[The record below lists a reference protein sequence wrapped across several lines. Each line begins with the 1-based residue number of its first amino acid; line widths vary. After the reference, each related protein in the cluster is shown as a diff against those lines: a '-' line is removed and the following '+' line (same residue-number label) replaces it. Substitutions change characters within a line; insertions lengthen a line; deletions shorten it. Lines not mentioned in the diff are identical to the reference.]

1 VSSRIHLTRS
11 AVVASVCAV
20 LAVTTAGAAAART
33 SGEPSATGRVQVA
46 GSYAVHGQTLAAART
61 VAADATLTAV
71 AERTRVAATSTTRSS
86 TTPTTKRAAKPAPR
100 TATIPRYV
108 DAPGS
113 QRAIDACRLVLW
125 TSRPMWL
132 AGHNYCGYQ
141 WLAYIRTG
149 TVVVVRSGRAAG
161 RYVVTGHLRLSRQ
174 SGSLPRV
181 HADLVLQTCVGRST
195 GLTLA
200 QRLG

>member
-1 VSSRIHLTRS
+1 MGVSSRIHLTRS
-11 AVVASVCAV
+11 AVAASVCAV
-20 LAVTTAGAAAART
+20 LALGTAGAAAAR
-33 SGEPSATGRVQVA
+33 SVDPAPLEGRARV
-46 GSYAVHGQTLAAART
+46 AAAVVGRTQAAAVRAST
-61 VAADATLTAV
+61 VAAAAQVGVTAAV
-71 AERTRVAATSTTRSS
+71 ARPTKASTSR
-86 TTPTTKRAAKPAPR
+86 PTTKTR
-100 TATIPRYV
+100 TTRTVTIRRYA

-141 WLAYIRTG
+141 WLAYVPTG
-149 TVVVVRSGRAAG
+149 TVVVVPSGRAAG

-174 SGSLPRV
+174 SGSLPHV

-195 GLTLA
+195 GLTLTR
-200 QRLG
+200 RLG

>member
-1 VSSRIHLTRS
+1 MGVSSRIHLTRS
-11 AVVASVCAV
+11 AVAASVCVV
-20 LAVTTAGAAAART
+20 LALGTAGAAAAR
-33 SGEPSATGRVQVA
+33 SVDPAPLEGRARVAAAVVGRTQAAAVRAGTVAAAAQVGRTA
-46 GSYAVHGQTLAAART
+46 SVVRTTTTKAAAR
-61 VAADATLTAV
+61 
-71 AERTRVAATSTTRSS
+71 
-86 TTPTTKRAAKPAPR
+86 PTKPAHKTR
-100 TATIPRYV
+100 TVTIRRYA

-141 WLAYIRTG
+141 WLAYVPTG

-174 SGSLPRV
+174 SGSLPHV

-195 GLTLA
+195 GLTLTH
-200 QRLG
+200 RLG

>member
-1 VSSRIHLTRS
+1 MGVSSRIHLTRS
-11 AVVASVCAV
+11 AVAASVCVV
-20 LAVTTAGAAAART
+20 LALGTAGAAAAR
-33 SGEPSATGRVQVA
+33 SVDPARVEGRARVA
-46 GSYAVHGQTLAAART
+46 AAVVGRTQAAAVRASTVAAAAR
-61 VAADATLTAV
+61 V
-71 AERTRVAATSTTRSS
+71 SS
-86 TTPTTKRAAKPAPR
+86 TTSAVRAAPAATVRPAKPAHKTR
-100 TATIPRYV
+100 TVTIRRYA

-141 WLAYIRTG
+141 WLAYVPTG
-149 TVVVVRSGRAAG
+149 TVVVVPSGRAAG

-174 SGSLPRV
+174 SGSLPHV

-195 GLTLA
+195 GLTLTH
-200 QRLG
+200 RLG

>member
-11 AVVASVCAV
+11 AVAATVTAV
-20 LAVTTAGAAAART
+20 LALTTAGAAAAMTRDEAGAQGQA
-33 SGEPSATGRVQVA
+33 SVARALEGRAT
-46 GSYAVHGQTLAAART
+46 AAAPART
-61 VAADATLTAV
+61 VSRAASVTGSARRAASPAT
-71 AERTRVAATSTTRSS
+71 TSTARTH
-86 TTPTTKRAAKPAPR
+86 KPAVR
-100 TATIPRYV
+100 TVTIPRYA

-113 QRAIDACRLVLW
+113 QRAVDACRLVLW
-125 TSRPMWL
+125 TARPLWL

-161 RYVVTGHLRLSRQ
+161 TYVVTGHLRLSRQ

-200 QRLG
+200 HRLG

>member
-11 AVVASVCAV
+11 AVAATVCAV
-20 LAVTTAGAAAART
+20 LAISTAGAAAAITRDEAPAH
-33 SGEPSATGRVQVA
+33 GRAGVAVVAVVLEGSA
-46 GSYAVHGQTLAAART
+46 SAAAPAR
-61 VAADATLTAV
+61 VVSAASSVTGSAMP
-71 AERTRVAATSTTRSS
+71 AAASTSR
-86 TTPTTKRAAKPAPR
+86 PVRKAAPR
-100 TATIPRYV
+100 TVTIPRYA

-125 TSRPMWL
+125 TSRPLWL
-132 AGHNYCGYQ
+132 AGHNYCGFQ

-200 QRLG
+200 HRLG

>member
-11 AVVASVCAV
+11 AVAATVCAV
-20 LAVTTAGAAAART
+20 LALSTAGAAAAMTHDEAPAQGRAVATVALQGRT
-33 SGEPSATGRVQVA
+33 DAA
-46 GSYAVHGQTLAAART
+46 AAVHVVSTAASVT
-61 VAADATLTAV
+61 GSAV
-71 AERTRVAATSTTRSS
+71 RAPA
-86 TTPTTKRAAKPAPR
+86 PTTAAAKPVRKPAVR
-100 TATIPRYV
+100 TVTIPRYA

-125 TSRPMWL
+125 TSRPLWL

-161 RYVVTGHLRLSRQ
+161 KYVVTGHLRLSRQ

-200 QRLG
+200 HRLG